1 MSTTQQ
7 QITPIDHRFRNINTL
22 IVKVTHRCNLDCLYC
37 YENVSKKGEDMR
49 LDTFC
54 DLVERSLSS
63 TTQDSVLYLFH
74 GGEPS
79 LLPNAWYETAITFA
93 RERARHYKKRV
104 NFSMQTNLLGLNPSK
119 IKLYQK
125 YNIQL
130 GVSLDGPVELQDS
143 MRGGE
148 DKVFENFRRI
158 QRAGVKAGV
167 LVTIN
172 QSNYQHFDKICDWL
186 VQEAKVRSFKAN
198 VVTPVGRGYDLPLME
213 AAKIFEAQKTVIDYI
228 IETKG
233 KKLLESN
240 FMIDLN
246 RLFAPQHKRQKT
258 LCHEARCGAGTA
270 VLGVTPFGDLL
281 PCGRFQ
287 WDEEQYFLG
296 SIDKIEEQKSV
307 DINFNEKLDRFHA
320 LVPESWYDCHKCEAR
335 SICGFGCQA
344 FIVRSKQK
352 ANVDC
357 LPTKMRYAYYKT
369 RLEELRMV
377 YDNIQQ
383 QDQNRRKKTSFRI
396 KDKDGNYKTYT
407 L

>member
-1 MSTTQQ
+1 MSNIQQ
-7 QITPIDHRFRNINTL
+7 QITQTDYRFRNISTL
-22 IVKVTHRCNLDCLYC
+22 IVKVTYRCNLDCLYC
-37 YENVSKKGEDMR
+37 YENVSRKGEDMR

-63 TTQDSVLYLFH
+63 TTKDSVLYLFH

-79 LLPNAWYETAITFA
+79 LLSNAWYETAILFA
-93 RERARHYKKRV
+93 KERAKYYRKKV
-104 NFSMQTNLLGLNPSK
+104 HFSMQTNLLGLNPSK
-119 IKLYQK
+119 VKLYQK
-125 YNIQL
+125 HNIQL
-130 GVSLDGPVELQDS
+130 GVSLDGPIEIQDS

-148 DKVFENFRRI
+148 DKVFRNFKRI
-158 QRAGVKAGV
+158 QKAGVKAGV

-186 VQEAKVRSFKAN
+186 VKEANIRNFKAN
-198 VVTPVGRGYDLPLME
+198 VVTPVGRGYDLPLMD
-213 AAKIFEAQKTVIDYI
+213 AAQIFEAQKAVIDYI
-228 IETKG
+228 IATEG
-233 KKLLESN
+233 KTLLESN

-246 RLFAPQHKRQKT
+246 RLFAPIHKRKKT
-258 LCHEARCGAGTA
+258 LCHEARCGAGSE

-287 WDEEQYFLG
+287 WDQEQYFLG
-296 SIDKIEEQKSV
+296 SIDKIEEQKNIKIDFST
-307 DINFNEKLDRFHA
+307 KLNHFHK
-320 LVPESWYDCHKCEAR
+320 LVPESWYDCKDCEAR

-357 LPTKMRYAYYKT
+357 LPTKMRYAYYQTK
-369 RLEELRMV
+369 LKELRIV
-377 YDNIQQ
+377 YNNIQQ
-383 QDQNRRKKTSFRI
+383 KKKRKTSFRI